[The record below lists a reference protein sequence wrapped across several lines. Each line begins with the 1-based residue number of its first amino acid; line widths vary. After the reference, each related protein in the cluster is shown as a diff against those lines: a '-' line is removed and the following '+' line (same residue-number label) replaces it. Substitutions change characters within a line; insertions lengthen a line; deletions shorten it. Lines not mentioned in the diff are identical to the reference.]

1 MRSSSRRG
9 RMLAHRRDAGSAEE
23 KFLSSG
29 KIIRFRIFSAASES
43 RRWRALR
50 NRNSAQCRLKQLSN
64 LLIACRRFGRGASRA
79 VDNPM
84 PFQNAPSVSVHH
96 KDWMIA
102 GIQQNRV
109 GGLWPDAI
117 ERQQF
122 VAEFS
127 RRSGQHARQRAA
139 VALIEKVHE
148 GFQPLRFLPEVARRT
163 DQLLQLRLRCAAN
176 SADRKKSRSP
186 EVAQRLLNVCPR
198 RVLGLIRPNNHLKT
212 RLCRPPVL
220 TSPGGKQRV
229 VVGADCVLAG
239 FVHRAHDCRRRHSS
253 CELESLTTGSTGFH
267 RGHRVNRIIGDGWL
281 KRPPR
286 APLCSLW

>member
-64 LLIACRRFGRGASRA
+64 LLIACRRFCRGASRA

-84 PFQNAPSVSVHH
+84 PFQNAPRVSVHH
-96 KDWMIA
+96 KDRMIA

-109 GGLWPDAI
+109 RGLRPYAI

-127 RRSGQHARQRAA
+127 RWSREHARQRAA

-163 DQLLQLRLRCAAN
+163 DQLLQLRLRRAAD
-176 SADRKKSRSP
+176 SADRQKSRSP
-186 EVAQRLLNVCPR
+186 EGCRAPSQRLSTPCSGLSTPQQSPQNATVPATSAGVPR
-198 RVLGLIRPNNHLKT
+198 RKTTCGSRRGLRLGWLRSRGA
-212 RLCRPPVL
+212 RLN
-220 TSPGGKQRV
+220 
-229 VVGADCVLAG
+229 
-239 FVHRAHDCRRRHSS
+239 RRRHS
-253 CELESLTTGSTGFH
+253 
-267 RGHRVNRIIGDGWL
+267 
-281 KRPPR
+281 R
-286 APLCSLW
+286 AA